1 MDNINDNETKYHN
14 VLNRIQKKICSYEP
28 FILVKKQYMTD
39 NTLYYFLCVLLRFI
53 YLIGFCGDY
62 IGLSRR
68 RNNVSFRKYLY
79 MLTCYNFLSQIN
91 ISFITYI
98 AIILIILIL
107 HIIRVFLYYKIL
119 KSFSDNK
126 SKQSKDY
133 DLPNKYQIILDH
145 IVFLFFPYII
155 EYLSFI
161 YYIFFLGF

>member
-1 MDNINDNETKYHN
+1 MDNINDNKTKYHN

-28 FILVKKQYMTD
+28 FILVKKHYMTD

-62 IGLSRR
+62 IVLSRR
-68 RNNVSFRKYLY
+68 RRNSVSFRKCLY
-79 MLTCYNFLSQIN
+79 MLTCCSFLSQIN

-98 AIILIILIL
+98 AIIFIILIL
-107 HIIRVFLYYKIL
+107 LIIRLFLNYKIL

-155 EYLSFI
+155 D
-161 YYIFFLGF
+161 